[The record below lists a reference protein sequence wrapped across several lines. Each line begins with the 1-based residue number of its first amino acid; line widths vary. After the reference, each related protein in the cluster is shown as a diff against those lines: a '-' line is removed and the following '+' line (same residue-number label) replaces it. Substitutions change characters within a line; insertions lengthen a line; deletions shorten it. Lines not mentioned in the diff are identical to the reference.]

1 MFVWPKRVRDA
12 RYARDARDVGDARD
26 ISGLVMLEILVVW

>member
-26 ISGLVMLEILVVW
+26 ISSLVMLEI

>member
-26 ISGLVMLEILVVW
+26 ISGLVMLEI